1 MSTQLGVVLLGY
13 GLAGRVFHGPLL
25 AATPDVQVRA
35 VVTTDPGRRAQAL
48 EDFPEAIVLER
59 FEDAWELDDIE
70 LAVIATANVS
80 HVPLALEAI
89 DRGLHVVI
97 DKPLAPTAGR
107 AEAIIDAAAEM
118 GVGVHP
124 FQNRRWDAD
133 FLTVRHAVAS
143 GDLGMPHRYESRIE
157 RMRPLPRGS
166 WRESADPEQM
176 GGVLYDFGAHLVDQA
191 LEVMGPATAVQAHA
205 RSVRDP
211 EGADDDVVITLAHA
225 NGGISILVGSMIAA
239 FAEPSF
245 RVLGTRGGI
254 RVDIADAQEAALRAG
269 LIPRDATWGLQEG
282 IAALVAVDG
291 EEVKR
296 TDLPLARGRWD
307 LFYPA
312 VRDAVLHDA
321 APPVQAQDAV
331 ENLRVLDAARASAL
345 TGVDVP
351 LDPPAGHAA

>member
-1 MSTQLGVVLLGY
+1 MSTRLGVVLLGY

-25 AATPDVQVRA
+25 AATPDVLVRA
-35 VVTTDPGRRAQAL
+35 VVTSDPQRRERAL
-48 EDFPEAIVLER
+48 ADFPGAVVLER

-97 DKPLAPTAGR
+97 DKPMAPSAGR

-133 FLTVRHAVAS
+133 FLTVRHAIAS
-143 GDLGMPHRYESRIE
+143 GDLGMPHRFESRIE
-157 RMRPLPRGS
+157 RMRPLPRGG

-191 LEVMGPATAVQAHA
+191 LEVMGPATTVQAHA

-225 NGGISILVGSMIAA
+225 NGGLSVLVGSMIAA
-239 FAEPSF
+239 FGEPSF
-245 RVLGTRGGI
+245 NVLGTRGGI
-254 RVDIADAQEAALRAG
+254 RIGVGDAQEAALRAG
-269 LIPRDATWGLQEG
+269 LVPRDGTWGLQEG
-282 IAALVAVDG
+282 TATLVTADG
-291 EEVKR
+291 EELKR
-296 TDLPLARGRWD
+296 TEIPLARGRWD
-307 LFYPA
+307 AFYPA
-312 VRDAVLHDA
+312 VRDAVLRDG
-321 APPVQAQDAV
+321 PSPVPAHDAV